1 MVPRKTRISCAHV
14 PSSPSPED
22 LGKLVKEL
30 EDARAQ
36 IRELESEC
44 QDLRNLTEA
53 AEIHCY
59 FANKV
64 LRDMQPKL
72 NERSTTQSKGAKKLN
87 AMSHILTSEEGQA
100 DLCPLE
106 AEEEEWQRRL
116 EVMQKKEKEGLERQP
131 KQGQQDNS
139 AVFCDMRLD
148 EQGTVVAPIERIQT
162 FPQANPAIRYS
173 PYAVFRLCGTKRTT
187 SGHSD
192 DNANP
197 LPGSSQHKR
206 ARTLASSTSDIH
218 TALSLPAIPTIA
230 AHPVLSRMKPRLPRH
245 N

>member
-1 MVPRKTRISCAHV
+1 M
-14 PSSPSPED
+14 SSSPED
-22 LGKLVKEL
+22 LVKLVKEL

-44 QDLRNLTEA
+44 QDLRKLTEA

-59 FANKV
+59 FVNKV
-64 LRDMQPKL
+64 LRDTQRKL
-72 NERSTTQSKGAKKLN
+72 NERSTTQR
-87 AMSHILTSEEGQA
+87 QA
-100 DLCPLE
+100 DLCQLK
-106 AEEEEWQRRL
+106 AEEEEWQKRL
-116 EVMQKKEKEGLERQP
+116 EVMQKKEKEELERQL

-139 AVFCDMRLD
+139 AVFSDMRLD

-173 PYAVFRLCGTKRTT
+173 PYAVFRLCGTKRTA

-206 ARTLASSTSDIH
+206 ARTSTSDIH

-230 AHPVLSRMKPRLPRH
+230 ARPVMSRMLMAQLCARSIGTGFRYDLT
-245 N
+245 

>member
-36 IRELESEC
+36 IRELEM
-44 QDLRNLTEA
+44 
-53 AEIHCY
+53 
-59 FANKV
+59 
-64 LRDMQPKL
+64 LRDTQRKL
-72 NERSTTQSKGAKKLN
+72 NERSTTQR
-87 AMSHILTSEEGQA
+87 QA

-139 AVFCDMRLD
+139 AVFCDMLLD

-187 SGHSD
+187 SGYSD

-230 AHPVLSRMKPRLPRH
+230 ARPVLSRMKPRLPRH